1 MILFALLLATAA
13 QDPLPPRAKPADPN
27 KITCK
32 EELKTGSRVNI
43 IRICHTAAEWA
54 LLRQEN
60 RKVIER
66 GQREANWND
75 PHEREGRLQLRN

>member
-1 MILFALLLATAA
+1 MILIALLLAA
-13 QDPLPPRAKPADPN
+13 QDPTPLAPKPVNDPQ

-32 EELKTGSRVNI
+32 EQLKTGSRVNF

-54 LLRQEN
+54 LIRTEN

-66 GQREANWND
+66 GQREANWSD